1 MKEDITPSLIESVNK
16 SFEANYNSS
25 PQIEKLL
32 KKETKTYKDAYRYAE
47 QVGQA
52 RALSYMDISSEV
64 LPDGKMYYNIASRLM
79 EDTLGADQQMIAE
92 YAASAQETANKK
104 SGINL
109 KAQKADLNQDR
120 IDGFVNRLSSEETFD
135 DVAWILN
142 EPVKTFAR
150 SVVDDT
156 VKKNAE
162 FQNRAGV
169 KATVVRTSAP
179 KCCEWCSNLAG
190 TYTYPRVAG
199 EVFARHDSCRC
210 TLDYEGRRLSAY
222 TSKAGRTN
230 TFRDLGEQEK
240 IEKRIQYEQKKTDF
254 YVGKNQKILPERFR
268 EWIGTNKMQ
277 EYLESVKSAEA
288 KNYIRADFRKTS
300 FIGDGGTAAI
310 RRFEKE
316 TGLNCGRKGK
326 DHSVKV
332 SDLIR
337 QINRTLLKDIP
348 ESDKI
353 FLRKRLAELEAVAK

>member
-199 EVFARHDSCRC
+199 EVFARHDNCRC
-210 TLDYEGRRLSAY
+210 TLDYEGKRLEAY
-222 TSKAGRTN
+222 TSRGGKTN
-230 TFRDLGEQEK
+230 TFRDTDKIQERK
-240 IEKRIQYEQKKTDF
+240 LF
-254 YVGKNQKILPERFR
+254 
-268 EWIGTNKMQ
+268 
-277 EYLESVKSAEA
+277 AEA
-288 KNYIRADFRKTS
+288 KTS
-300 FIGDGGTAAI
+300 QI
-310 RRFEKE
+310 RR
-316 TGLNCGRKGK
+316 
-326 DHSVKV
+326 
-332 SDLIR
+332 
-337 QINRTLLKDIP
+337 
-348 ESDKI
+348 
-353 FLRKRLAELEAVAK
+353 KR